1 MAGYPGNYGGTFTGD
16 IGSLTRLATSA
27 PFARYLAE
35 AIFKQSAFIKSGV
48 IQTNAVLNNTTGTR
62 IEVPFF
68 DPIAPVAT
76 VVESNNT
83 WGTNGALVPS
93 KVEASTQYATLCNRA
108 FAYAADDLSAF
119 QTGEDALAH
128 VRNQMAD
135 AVNVQNTTKL
145 IAQLTGLLGPA
156 GPLAAT
162 NSLDVSVASSAG
174 DANYL
179 SANSVTRAKYLLS
192 ERAGSLD
199 TLVVHPSVAAALE
212 VVGALTFSANAAG
225 AGNSLVLGGGGVGL
239 TEPQV
244 GTFMGLNVIKDD
256 SCPIRGTS
264 GEQEQFVCYLMGSG
278 SVQTGSQYPLQVFTD
293 YNTLSFQ
300 NLMSVRY
307 SGTYHVLGTTWS
319 ASSDNPSDTALATP
333 SNWGLA
339 FGDPRLIPAVELVVN
354 SPFGGT
360 VA

>member
-83 WGTNGALVPS
+83 WGTSGALVPA

-135 AVNVQNTTKL
+135 AINVQNTTKL
-145 IAQLTGLLGPA
+145 ISQLTGLLGPG

-162 NSLDVSVASSAG
+162 NSLDVSATSGAG

-179 SANSVTRAKYLLS
+179 SANTVTRAKYLLS

-199 TLVVHPSVAAALE
+199 TLVVHPTVAAALE
-212 VVGALTFSANAAG
+212 TVQALTFSANAAG
-225 AGNSLVLGGGGVGL
+225 AGNTLVLGGGGVGL

-244 GTFMGLNVIKDD
+244 GTFMGLNVIKDEA
-256 SCPIRGTS
+256 CPIRGTS

-293 YNTLSFQ
+293 YNMLSFQ

-319 ASSDNPSDTALATP
+319 AATDNPSDAALATA

-339 FGDPRLIPAVELVVN
+339 FADPRLIPAVELVVN